1 MGHPFLPNSDKD
13 REEMLNYL
21 GVSSYRELLKDIPD
35 EYFLKGELNLPEA
48 LSEEE
53 AYELVESL
61 ASENRSDL
69 KIFAGGG
76 AYDHYVPKVIPFIL
90 SRSEF
95 YTAYTPYQAEVSQ
108 GTLQAIFEYQS
119 VICELTKM
127 DVTNASM
134 YDGAT
139 ALAEACLMALRL
151 KPERK
156 KVLYA
161 GSIHPNYISVLKTY
175 VNLEGIVLEEVAF
188 DTVTGTVDIN
198 DLKNKLDENTA
209 CFAFQSPNFFGVI
222 ENGFEL
228 RSITSE
234 KGALLISVYNPISL
248 GLLAPPGEYGAD
260 IAVAEGQ
267 PLGIPLSFG
276 GPYLGIFSARMEHI
290 RQMPGR
296 IIGETRDLEG
306 NRGFVMTL
314 QTREQHIKREKAT
327 SNICSNQN
335 LCALSALIYLSL
347 LGKQGIKEVAYQNT
361 YRAHYLMDRL
371 TTELGLKKVFTGPV
385 FNEFTVEL
393 PVSAKTVV
401 EKMLNHG
408 FLAGIALGDFGFN
421 DKWLLVATTEK
432 LSARDLDTYVEVLK
446 EIL

>member
-13 REEMLNYL
+13 REEMLKFL
-21 GVSSYRELLKDIPD
+21 GVSSYRELLKDIPE
-35 EYFLKGELNLPEA
+35 EYFFQGELNLPDA

-53 AYELVESL
+53 VYELVKSL
-61 ASENRSDL
+61 SEQNKSGL

-161 GSIHPNYISVLKTY
+161 QNINPNYISVLKTY
-175 VNLEGIVLEEVAF
+175 VNLEGVSLEEVSM
-188 DTVTGTVDIN
+188 DKRTGTVDER
-198 DLKNKLDENTA
+198 DLLEKIDENTA
-209 CFAFQSPNFFGVI
+209 CFAFQTPNFFGVV
-222 ENGFEL
+222 EDGFKL
-228 RSITSE
+228 RNLTGD
-234 KGALLISVYNPISL
+234 KGVLLISVYNPISL
-248 GLLAPPGEYGAD
+248 GILAPPGEYGAD
-260 IAVAEGQ
+260 IAVGEGQ

-276 GPYLGIFSARMEHI
+276 GPYLG
-290 RQMPGR
+290 
-296 IIGETRDLEG
+296 L
-306 NRGFVMTL
+306 
-314 QTREQHIKREKAT
+314 
-327 SNICSNQN
+327 
-335 LCALSALIYLSL
+335 
-347 LGKQGIKEVAYQNT
+347 
-361 YRAHYLMDRL
+361 
-371 TTELGLKKVFTGPV
+371 
-385 FNEFTVEL
+385 
-393 PVSAKTVV
+393 
-401 EKMLNHG
+401 
-408 FLAGIALGDFGFN
+408 
-421 DKWLLVATTEK
+421 
-432 LSARDLDTYVEVLK
+432 
-446 EIL
+446 